1 MRSILS
7 FFLLFISLNSL
18 GSPRQ
23 LEADKWVE
31 KTLKGM
37 TLREKVGQMMVVPFS
52 GYFLNR
58 NSDSWKQIEKHI
70 LEDKVGGFIMFGG
83 DVYGAAVLIHKMQRL
98 AKIPL
103 LISSDFERGVG
114 NQIERAIPFP
124 TNMAV
129 GATRSEEYA
138 YLQGKIT
145 ALEARAIGIHQTYAP
160 VVDVNNNPDNPII
173 NVRSYGEDPEL
184 VAKLGL
190 AFIRGCQ
197 DHGLIATAKHFPG
210 HGDTSIDSHTDLP
223 VINVDQE
230 RLKSVEL
237 RAFKQAIDGGVQSIM
252 VGHIA
257 VPNLDPW
264 PGRPA
269 SLSIKITTDLL
280 RKELGF
286 KGLIVTDAMVM
297 GGVTKGYTPRAAA
310 VMAVK
315 AGVDMILM
323 PPNPEAAIDAI
334 VREVERGTIPEGQID
349 DSVRRILSIKAQLG
363 LHRTR
368 FVSVEAIDE
377 VVGSKE
383 FYKMAQKVAE
393 ESITLVKNK
402 GDVLPL
408 ALSDSTKLLAIA
420 LYGDPILSQRIP
432 FLDGVQARFPWTET
446 LILDP
451 RIPPEGYAHA
461 LEKAQE
467 ADIVLC
473 GAYVR
478 VRGGKGGVNLLDH
491 QICFLDSL
499 IHLGKPVVVVSFGSP
514 YLISQFPE
522 VTAYLCAYGWGE
534 VSQEAAVKALFGEID
549 IGGKLPV
556 TIPGL
561 YPFGH
566 GLELKKRE
574 KPLVFEKKKEWGRT
588 LRVGLPEEAGMSSLR
603 LKRVYQ
609 IINGAIEDKAFP
621 GAVILIARKGLIVGE
636 GAFGRFTYSEG
647 SPRMEMN
654 TIFDLASL
662 TKVVATTTAT
672 MILYDRG
679 QIDLEAPVVQYLP
692 EFGQRG
698 KDKIK
703 IKHLLTHC
711 SGLPAWKPLYKES
724 QHPEDLL
731 KMIYEME
738 LEYEP
743 GAQAVYSDLG
753 FIVLGE
759 IIERITGET
768 LDRFCREE
776 VFEPLGMRDTM
787 FNPPRSLWHKIAPT
801 EWDSWR
807 GRLLQ
812 GEVHDRNAYIMG
824 GVSAHAGLFSTA
836 RDLAVFLQMMLNGG
850 IYGDKRI
857 VKESTVKLFV
867 QRQNLVE
874 GSSRAL
880 GWDTP
885 SGESTS
891 GHYFSKNSFGH
902 TGFTGTSLWVD
913 LEKELFVIF
922 LTNRVHPT
930 RENRKIRKVRPEVH
944 DAVMLSII
952 EP

>member
-7 FFLLFISLNSL
+7 FFLIILFNPL
-18 GSPRQ
+18 GSPGQ
-23 LEADKWVE
+23 PEADKWVE

-37 TLREKVGQMMVVPFS
+37 TLREKVGQMIVVPFS

-58 NSDSWKQIEKHI
+58 NSQAWKQIEKHI

-83 DVYGAAVLIHKMQRL
+83 EVYGAAVLIHKMQRL
-98 AKIPL
+98 TKIPL

-114 NQIERAIPFP
+114 NQIARAIPFP

-173 NVRSYGEDPEL
+173 NVRSYGENPEL

-210 HGDTSIDSHTDLP
+210 HGNTSIDSHIGLP
-223 VINVDQE
+223 VINVDRE
-230 RLKSVEL
+230 SLESIEL

-269 SLSIKITTDLL
+269 SLSMKITTDLL

-297 GGVTKGYTPRAAA
+297 GGVVQGYTPRAAA

-315 AGVDMILM
+315 AGVDMVLM
-323 PPNPEAAIDAI
+323 PPNPEDAIDAI
-334 VREVERGTIPEGQID
+334 VGEVERGAIPEERID

-363 LHRTR
+363 LHRRR
-368 FVSVEAIDE
+368 FLSVDAIDE
-377 VVGSKE
+377 LVGSDE
-383 FYKMAQKVAE
+383 LYKTAQRVAE
-393 ESITLVKNK
+393 ESITLVKNE
-402 GDVLPL
+402 DVLPL
-408 ALSDSTKLLAIA
+408 ALSESTKLLAIA
-420 LYGDPILSQRIP
+420 LFGDPILSQRIP
-432 FLDGVQARFPWTET
+432 FLDEIKTRFPWTEIM
-446 LILDP
+446 ILDP
-451 RIPPEGYAHA
+451 RIPPEGYNYA
-461 LEKAQE
+461 LEKAE
-467 ADIVLC
+467 ESDIILC

-478 VRGGKGGVNLLDH
+478 VKGGKGSVNLLEH
-491 QICFLDSL
+491 QIGFLDSL
-499 IHLGKPVVVVSFGSP
+499 IHLGRPVAVVSFGSP

-522 VTAYLCAYGWGE
+522 VNAYLCAYGWGG

-549 IGGKLPV
+549 IKGKLPV
-556 TIPGL
+556 TIPSL

-566 GLELKKRE
+566 GLELKKRK
-574 KPLVFEKKKEWGRT
+574 KPLTFEKKREWGRT
-588 LRVGLPEEAGMSSLR
+588 LRVGLPEEAGISSQR
-603 LKRVYQ
+603 LKGVYQ
-609 IINGAIEDKAFP
+609 IINKAIEERAFP
-621 GAVILIARKGLIVGE
+621 GAVILIARRGLILGE
-636 GAFGRFTYSEG
+636 GAFGRFTYSKD
-647 SPRMEMN
+647 SPPMRMN

-662 TKVVATTTAT
+662 TKVVATTTAI

-679 QIDLEAPVVQYLP
+679 LIDLEAPVVQYLP

-698 KDKIK
+698 KGKIK
-703 IKHLLTHC
+703 IKHLLAHC
-711 SGLPAWKPLYKES
+711 SGLPAWKPFYKKS

-731 KMIYEME
+731 RMIYEME
-738 LEYEP
+738 PEHEP
-743 GAQAVYSDLG
+743 GTQAVYSDLG

-759 IIERITGET
+759 VIERITGKT

-776 VFEPLGMRDTM
+776 IFEPLGMRDTM

-801 EWDSWR
+801 EQDSWR

-812 GEVHDRNAYIMG
+812 GEVHDRNAYVMG

-850 IYGDKRI
+850 VYGDKRI

-913 LEKELFVIF
+913 PEKELFVIF
-922 LTNRVHPT
+922 LTTRVHPT
-930 RENRKIRKVRPEVH
+930 RENRKICKVRPEVH